1 MQRTISLNSP
11 VIPFQHHPLT
21 LINYVVRHRAGD
33 IDNILLN
40 TGISIKQFSDVDLFI
55 SYKQYADIVSNC
67 LKETQDKFLGLA
79 FGKILN
85 VHTHGLI
92 GLTVLSQ
99 PTVRDA
105 LQMAIKYKKTVSPI
119 TTLHLNET
127 ENKVEVSV
135 IESLGFKELERFF
148 TETLYSSF
156 LTGFRTITDN
166 DHCQIDF
173 YFKYSLDQESIET
186 YQRYLG
192 RRLFF
197 SQANNRMAADI
208 QYFTQKIS
216 VSNRATAQALE
227 EQVRNVFKRV
237 ANHDGIIGLIR
248 GLLVNA
254 DQQFPSLETTAEK
267 MNTSASTVKRK
278 LREYNTSYQKIL
290 NEVRMEIA
298 IGYLQNSNKTVK
310 DICYELG
317 YQEPSTFS
325 RAFRKWT
332 SMSPQEYRDKHQA
345 KDS

>member
-1 MQRTISLNSP
+1 MQRTISLNDK

-21 LINYVVRHRAGD
+21 LINYVVRHRRCH
-33 IDNILLN
+33 IEKILLN
-40 TGISIKQFSDVDLFI
+40 TDITIKQFSDVDLFI
-55 SYKQYADIVSNC
+55 SYKQYAEVVTNC
-67 LKETQDKFLGLA
+67 LRETQDQFLGLA
-79 FGKILN
+79 FGKVLN

-105 LQMAIKYKKTVSPI
+105 LKMAIKYKKTVSPI
-119 TTLHLNET
+119 TNLYLTELN
-127 ENKVEVSV
+127 NRVEVSV
-135 IESLGFKELERFF
+135 VESLGFKDLERFF

-156 LTGFRTITDN
+156 LTGFRTITSD
-166 DHCQIDF
+166 DSCKIKF
-173 YFKYSLDQESIET
+173 YFKYNLDCESINKYKE
-186 YQRYLG
+186 YLG
-192 RRLFF
+192 EQLYF
-197 SQANNRMAADI
+197 SQPSQKMTADEK
-208 QYFTQKIS
+208 YFSQKIS
-216 VSNRATAQALE
+216 VSNQATAQALE

-237 ANHDGIIGLIR
+237 ANHEGIIGLVR

-298 IGYLQNSNKTVK
+298 IGYLQSSEKTVK

-332 SMSPQEYRDKHQA
+332 NMSPQEYRDKHRD
-345 KDS
+345 KH